1 MNKTQKL
8 LSDAKAIVSDPN
20 RLISGTLVRD
30 GCYCSL
36 GAVGKAAGMSDEDLD
51 MVDSYADTFGDWP
64 AVKAL
69 AKAVTEYDNALGRIG
84 HSYDKA
90 RTKPTTRIF
99 ITSDDCHRSEHEGH
113 DRLMRLFDR
122 AIELAE

>member
-36 GAVGKAAGMSDEDLD
+36 GAVGKAAGFSDDELD
-51 MVDSYADTFGDWP
+51 QVGCYVDTFGDWP

-69 AKAVTEYDNALGRIG
+69 AKAVTEYDNALGCIG
-84 HSYDKA
+84 HRYA
-90 RTKPTTRIF
+90 ETCTEPTARIF
-99 ITSDDCHRSEHEGH
+99 ITSDDCHRSEYEGH

-122 AIELAE
+122 AIELAA

>member
-1 MNKTQKL
+1 MNAAQKL

-36 GAVGKAAGMSDEDLD
+36 GAVGKAAGFSDDELD
-51 MVDSYADTFGDWP
+51 QVGCYVDTFGDWP

-69 AKAVTEYDNALGRIG
+69 AKAVTEYDNALGCIG
-84 HSYDKA
+84 HRYA
-90 RTKPTTRIF
+90 ETCTEPTARIF
-99 ITSDDCHRSEHEGH
+99 ITSDDCHRSEYEGH

-122 AIELAE
+122 AIELAA

>member
-69 AKAVTEYDNALGRIG
+69 AKAVTEYDNALGCIG
-84 HSYDKA
+84 HGYA
-90 RTKPTTRIF
+90 EVCTEPTTRIF

-113 DRLMRLFDR
+113 DRLMGLFDR
-122 AIELAE
+122 AIELAA